1 VPDIGWKI
9 YEKMANSLNGGCA
22 RDGGNAYNEDDGVIG
37 GHGVYTGAAGGTE
50 VYAESGSFSG
60 GTIGG

>member
-1 VPDIGWKI
+1 
-9 YEKMANSLNGGCA
+9 MANSLNGGCA

-37 GHGVYTGAAGGTE
+37 GHGVYTGAIGGTE
-50 VYAESGSFSG
+50 VYAESGSFNG

>member
-1 VPDIGWKI
+1 MPILQDIVPDIGWKI

-37 GHGVYTGAAGGTE
+37 GQGVNFIKVSQAAFL
-50 VYAESGSFSG
+50 Y
-60 GTIGG
+60 